1 MNELKNGTSALP
13 EQWREALDLMRES
26 ITQAQEAMTLLNR
39 AMVELR
45 PLFESA
51 ETLHR
56 EFAELTGPMLG
67 AAAAV
72 GTRPDE
78 PMPSLRVVPT
88 AVAEAAANGAT
99 ATQPAQASP
108 EVPEVLHAS
117 PEDIEGMQKYTLSFK
132 SDDPIDMMKVHTAL
146 ENIPEISGMSLS
158 DYGTT
163 SAELHIWTKVEPGSL
178 PLVEALQDSF
188 NEMPRVETIDD
199 GLLVRFGAQEA

>member
-1 MNELKNGTSALP
+1 MNEFKNGTSALP
-13 EQWREALDLMRES
+13 EQWREALAVMRES

-56 EFAELTGPMLG
+56 EFSELTGPMLAATG
-67 AAAAV
+67 APAA
-72 GTRPDE
+72 
-78 PMPSLRVVPT
+78 
-88 AVAEAAANGAT
+88 AEAAPALKVVPPPVAAAPSNGAGK
-99 ATQPAQASP
+99 AAPAPAGD
-108 EVPEVLHAS
+108 VPEVLHAS

-132 SDDPIDMMKVHTAL
+132 SEDPIDMMKVHTAL
-146 ENIPEISGMSLS
+146 ESIPEISGMSLS

-163 SAELHIWTKVEPGSL
+163 SAELHIWTKSEPGSL

-188 NEMPRVETIDD
+188 NEMPRVETTDD
-199 GLLVRFGAQEA
+199 GLLVRFGAQEG